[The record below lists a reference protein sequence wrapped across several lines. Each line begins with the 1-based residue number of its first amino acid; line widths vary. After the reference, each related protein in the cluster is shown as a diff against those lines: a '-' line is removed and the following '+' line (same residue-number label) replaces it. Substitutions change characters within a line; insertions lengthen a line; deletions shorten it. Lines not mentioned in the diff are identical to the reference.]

1 MHDSSKIPR
10 RMAQSEERS
19 WDDLSSE
26 VNCEDISSQGNSATM
41 LMVKSEKGNLNTCY
55 MCVEVMWR
63 TPNILKYRKVCYE
76 SGIVKFHRGDK
87 IHCLGRG
94 SIESRP

>member
-1 MHDSSKIPR
+1 MELMSFLYSVWKMHDSSKIPR

-41 LMVKSEKGNLNTCY
+41 LMVK
-55 MCVEVMWR
+55 R
-63 TPNILKYRKVCYE
+63 
-76 SGIVKFHRGDK
+76 
-87 IHCLGRG
+87 
-94 SIESRP
+94 